1 MANEAKIARALI
13 SVTDKTGVVEF
24 ARSLQDTYG
33 VEIISTGGTARALEE
48 GGVTVVPIEEYT
60 GFPEMMDGRVKTL
73 HPMVHGG
80 LLARRDSEQHMAEAA
95 EHGIGMIDMVV
106 VNLYEFEKTVAKPDV
121 TFADAIEHIDIGGPS
136 MLRSAAKNAD
146 SVTVVSDPSDYEA
159 ILAEMAEH
167 DGATTLETRR
177 RLQVK
182 VYTTTAAY
190 DGAISTWLAAQ
201 ASGSADAALTAD
213 GEFAAPAT
221 MGMKLEKAQDLRY
234 GENPQQ
240 AAAVYRFDA
249 ANAPLFSSAAPLVGA
264 EQLQGKPRSY
274 NNFLDAEA
282 AWNAVREF
290 DEPGV
295 IILKHQNPCGS
306 AVAGDVT
313 EAYDRAFACDPKS
326 AFGGIVAVNREVP
339 LSLVEHFADRDK
351 LFVEVLIA
359 PSFSPEALERLAK
372 RPNLRVLATGGAS
385 GHAKLEMRTVDGGM
399 LVQRVDTVDEDPA
412 TFTFPTER
420 KPTDAEMRDLMF
432 AWKVC
437 KTVKSNAILIAKN
450 EMGIGMGPGTFTFPT
465 ERKPTDAEMRDL
477 MFAWKVCKTV
487 KSNAILIAKN
497 EMGIGMGPGQP
508 NRVDSALLACQ
519 RADEVCERLGQEA
532 GGYACASDAFFPF
545 RDNVDTLAAHGVT
558 AIIQPGGSVRDEES
572 IDACNEHGIAMV
584 FTGTRHFRH

>member
-1 MANEAKIARALI
+1 MAEMGKVSRALI

-24 ARSLQDTYG
+24 ARTLVDEFG
-33 VEIISTGGTARALEE
+33 VEIISTGGTAKAIE
-48 GGVTVVPIEEYT
+48 GAGIPVTPIEAYT

-73 HPMVHGG
+73 HPKVHGG

-95 EHGIGMIDMVV
+95 EHGIKMIDMVV
-106 VNLYEFEKTVAKPDV
+106 VNLYEFEKTVAMPDV
-121 TFADAIEHIDIGGPS
+121 TFANAIEHIDIGGPS

-146 SVTVVSDPSDYEA
+146 AVTVVSDPADYNKV
-159 ILAEMAEH
+159 LDEMRAN
-167 DGATTLETRR
+167 DGATTLATRR
-177 RLQVK
+177 ALQAK
-182 VYTTTAAY
+182 VYKTTAAY
-190 DGAISTWLAAQ
+190 DGAIAAWLAAQ
-201 ASGSADAALTAD
+201 AGEGTQVLTD
-213 GEFAAPAT
+213 EGEFAAPEA
-221 MGMKLEKAQDLRY
+221 MSVKLEKAQDLRY

-249 ANAPLFSSAAPLVGA
+249 ANALLFSSDAPLVGA
-264 EQLQGKPRSY
+264 QQLQGKPLSY

-306 AVAGDVT
+306 AVAADVT
-313 EAYDRAFACDPKS
+313 EAYDRAFDCDPKS

-359 PSFSPEALERLAK
+359 PSFTEDALARLSK
-372 RPNLRVLATGGAS
+372 RPNLRVLATGSAE

-412 TFTFPTER
+412 SFTV
-420 KPTDAEMRDLMF
+420 PTD
-432 AWKVC
+432 
-437 KTVKSNAILIAKN
+437 
-450 EMGIGMGPGTFTFPT
+450 
-465 ERKPTDAEMRDL
+465 RKPTDAEMRDL

-508 NRVDSALLACQ
+508 NRVDSSLLACQ
-519 RADEVCERLGQEA
+519 RADEVCERLGQEK

-572 IDACNEHGIAMV
+572 IAACNEHGIAMV
-584 FTGTRHFRH
+584 FTGARHFRH

>member
-1 MANEAKIARALI
+1 MADLGKVSRALI

-24 ARSLQDTYG
+24 AKTLADEFG
-33 VEIISTGGTARALEE
+33 VEIISTGGTAKVLVDA
-48 GGVTVVPIEEYT
+48 GIPVVPIEEYT
-60 GFPEMMDGRVKTL
+60 GFPEMMEGRVKTL
-73 HPMVHGG
+73 HPKVHGG

-95 EHGIGMIDMVV
+95 EHGIGMIDLVC
-106 VNLYEFEKTVAKPDV
+106 VNLYEFEKTVANPDV

-136 MLRSAAKNAD
+136 MLRSAAKNAAA
-146 SVTVVSDPSDYEA
+146 VTVVSDPADYSA
-159 ILAEMAEH
+159 VLDEMRANG
-167 DGATTLETRR
+167 GATTPETRR

-182 VYTTTAAY
+182 VYATTAAY
-190 DGAISTWLAAQ
+190 DTAISTWLAAQ
-201 ASGSADAALTAD
+201 VEGTAYAPLTAE
-213 GEFAAPAT
+213 GEFAAPAA
-221 MGMKLEKAQDLRY
+221 MSVKLEKTQDLRY

-249 ANAPLFSSAAPLVGA
+249 ANAPLFSSDAPLVGA
-264 EQLQGKPRSY
+264 EQLQGKPLSY

-359 PSFSPEALERLAK
+359 PSFSPEALERLSK
-372 RPNLRVLATGGAS
+372 RPNLRVLATGATT

-437 KTVKSNAILIAKN
+437 KTVKSNAILIAK
-450 EMGIGMGPGTFTFPT
+450 
-465 ERKPTDAEMRDL
+465 D
-477 MFAWKVCKTV
+477 
-487 KSNAILIAKN
+487 

-519 RADEVCERLGQEA
+519 RADEVCERLGREA